1 MQDHKE
7 QAIGHHGFQDTEIS
21 KMARA
26 VDYVTQNISKDKTT
40 EMMQFYNFF
49 NAYDLRRNKNFV
61 KTYKSLVK
69 NQFHHTIRSDLLPTP
84 SHATAGAQKALGAL
98 RPLPL

>member
-1 MQDHKE
+1 MESDLKFMQDHKE

-61 KTYKSLVK
+61 KTFPEFANFYSRCKEVA
-69 NQFHHTIRSDLLPTP
+69 N
-84 SHATAGAQKALGAL
+84 A
-98 RPLPL
+98 